1 MRIYMQKDVVQKA
14 LAKAGTVKDLAK
26 ALDVQCQTIYRWAAG
41 FPMTMASEAKLKEY
55 VNAAKD

>member
-1 MRIYMQKDVVQKA
+1 MQKDVVQKA